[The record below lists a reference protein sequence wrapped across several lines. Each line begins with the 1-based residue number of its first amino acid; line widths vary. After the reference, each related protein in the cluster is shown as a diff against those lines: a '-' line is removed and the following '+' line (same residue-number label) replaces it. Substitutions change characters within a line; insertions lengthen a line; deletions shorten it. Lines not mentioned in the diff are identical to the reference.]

1 VRAKGMEPGPATLA
15 VRPQRLRV
23 VDVAQGV
30 VPGVCKRVAYLG
42 SRIEYV
48 VSTAWGELLAFD
60 NELHPARRRDDAV
73 GIAFDPDAVIVLPR

>member
-1 VRAKGMEPGPATLA
+1 
-15 VRPQRLRV
+15 
-23 VDVAQGV
+23 
-30 VPGVCKRVAYLG
+30 VCKRVAYLG

-60 NELHPARRRDDAV
+60 NELHPPRRRDDAV